1 MPDKAYEKEIF
12 MRVAMIIPGWGQ
24 YCASDFDS
32 LATAPVMHVM
42 PQRRN
47 DHFAKNILNL
57 RATGIPAGQA

>member
-1 MPDKAYEKEIF
+1 